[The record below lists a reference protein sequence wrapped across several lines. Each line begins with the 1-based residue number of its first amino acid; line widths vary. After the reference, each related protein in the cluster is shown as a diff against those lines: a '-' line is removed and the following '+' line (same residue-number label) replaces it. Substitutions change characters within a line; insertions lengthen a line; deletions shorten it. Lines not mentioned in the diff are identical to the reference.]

1 MYHFTFIQNLYLIV
15 EDEHFFSHNV
25 FNCLY
30 LFLIFELALPVVD
43 VYPRNQTVPEGRTAE
58 IKCTAKGIPRPEL
71 SWTFDDGK
79 PPPTDAMIRNSSN
92 QSTLQ
97 LSNTSKS
104 MEGWYT
110 CKAKN
115 KGGVA
120 FSNSTLH
127 VLGLF

>member
-1 MYHFTFIQNLYLIV
+1 MVATN
-15 EDEHFFSHNV
+15 
-25 FNCLY
+25 
-30 LFLIFELALPVVD
+30 
-43 VYPRNQTVPEGRTAE
+43 PRNQTVFEGRTAE
-58 IKCTAKGIPRPEL
+58 INCTAKGIPRPEL
-71 SWTFDDGK
+71 SWTFENGK
-79 PPPTDAMIRNSSN
+79 PTPGDAVIRNSSN
-92 QSTLQ
+92 QSTLK

-127 VLGLF
+127 VLGLFCLIHIYYMASFVSGQDRALLTAQD

>member
-1 MYHFTFIQNLYLIV
+1 MYQFTFIQNLYLIV
-15 EDEHFFSHNV
+15 EDEHFFSHKV

-30 LFLIFELALPVVD
+30 LFFIFELAFPVVD
-43 VYPRNQTVPEGRTAE
+43 VYPRKQTVPEGGTAE

-79 PPPTDAMIRNSSN
+79 PPPALIRNSSN

-104 MEGWYT
+104 MEGLYT

-115 KGGVA
+115 KGCVA